1 MLKINAYQQQVNLPT
16 RTDGPGTGVKRTNL
30 PDSAASKVNFKST
43 LDTVL
48 NDEKRVQFS
57 AHARARLHSRG
68 VELSEDKLTALSN
81 AIDKAEAKGARE
93 SLVLSEDAAYVV
105 SVPNRTVIT
114 AFDRDNLRDGVFTS
128 IDSAVIL

>member
-1 MLKINAYQQQVNLPT
+1 MLKVNAYQQLNLPT
-16 RTDGPGTGVKRTNL
+16 RTDRTGMRPKRPNF
-30 PDSAASKVNFKST
+30 PASSSPKVNFKST
-43 LDTVL
+43 LDGVI
-48 NDEKRVQFS
+48 NEEKRVQFS

-68 VELSEDKLTALSN
+68 VELSEDKLSALSD
-81 AIDKAEAKGARE
+81 AIDKAEAKGSRE

-105 SVPNRTVIT
+105 SVKNRTVIT